1 MDGVTVSFN
10 TCNDHGSVFVFES
23 LRFPNTCCTAR
34 YSLLVDACGVITSES
49 NVLDAVTVLG
59 MVRGKLLVVR
69 VQWRSE
75 SESKLVLPHNLRA
88 EFPFSS
94 FKAL

>member
-1 MDGVTVSFN
+1 M
-10 TCNDHGSVFVFES
+10 
-23 LRFPNTCCTAR
+23 AR
-34 YSLLVDACGVITSES
+34 LVRVVDAV
-49 NVLDAVTVLG
+49 AVLG

-75 SESKLVLPHNLRA
+75 SESELVLPDNVRA